1 MYGDIEKQL
10 RDKTLTSIKY
20 FKTETVTSFL
30 IL

>member
-10 RDKTLTSIKY
+10 LDKTLANIKY